1 MERGET
7 NGGDKV
13 TRLKSNV
20 GRGGGGGGGGRRRSR
35 LKKIKKMLEL
45 SAHSTHVDP
54 KKEFFKERKRNY
66 YLSRSVLFGVGKM
79 IRTSCQP
86 H

>member
-7 NGGDKV
+7 NSGDKV

-35 LKKIKKMLEL
+35 LKKKRKKKEMRVV
-45 SAHSTHVDP
+45 STH
-54 KKEFFKERKRNY
+54 
-66 YLSRSVLFGVGKM
+66 
-79 IRTSCQP
+79 TC
-86 H
+86 

>member
-35 LKKIKKMLEL
+35 LKKIKKML
-45 SAHSTHVDP
+45 
-54 KKEFFKERKRNY
+54 
-66 YLSRSVLFGVGKM
+66 
-79 IRTSCQP
+79 
-86 H
+86 